1 MTKAAERRAARIA
14 ARKSPD
20 APEERGAGVA
30 AEMWIVE
37 TEERLTVSIRLSTQN
52 GDPAPLALLPDFDR
66 VLRDLRVDAWATL
79 DTEAPVLTGYEVVRV
94 ACGNAIDI
102 ATIDR
107 VRPVMRRLDRFL
119 EMVREESEDLSFAK
133 TIDSLAAHLRVLRI
147 VHLKDGL
154 EQESKRGAAY
164 ITALRIENAFLES
177 QLDTL
182 TREDM
187 REAA

>member
-20 APEERGAGVA
+20 APEERGAGVSP
-30 AEMWIVE
+30 EMWIVE
-37 TEERLTVSIRLSTQN
+37 SSDRLTVSIRFATQD
-52 GDPAPLALLPDFDR
+52 GEPASLALLPDFDR
-66 VLRDLRVDAWATL
+66 VLRDLRVTAWATL
-79 DTEAPVLTGYEVVRV
+79 DTDTPTLTGYEVIRV
-94 ACGNAIDI
+94 ATAEAIDI

-107 VRPVMRRLDRFL
+107 VRPVMRRLDRFM

-133 TIDSLAAHLRVLRI
+133 AIDSLAAHLRVLRI

-164 ITALRIENAFLES
+164 ITALRIETAFLEA
-177 QLDTL
+177 QLDSL
-182 TREDM
+182 TRDDI